1 MAWAPCWCHFS
12 LPLASSENIAEGPQ
26 WMLHTRWVVLELKN
40 PEHLYWTV
48 SKSPL
53 LQKRALSS
61 EAVCYT
67 HMLEK
72 TVQNRRADMP
82 LLTRNAEH
90 EKHPWRVASQHPVP
104 LSSQYSLICLLFL
117 LSFAPTRTWAP
128 WEQGPSLLS
137 LCSFPYCLKQH
148 LADSRSSVNTS
159 WANKSLTIL
168 LVLQDP
174 AYPAFRGAIPDPWNW
189 DLVFRHLGFHNTY
202 PLSMALGV
210 EPFVL

>member
-1 MAWAPCWCHFS
+1 MLVSLLPASRIQWEHRGGAPVNAAHTLGGVRTEEPWAFVLDSKQIPSAPEEGTLFRGCLLYTHAWKD
-12 LPLASSENIAEGPQ
+12 SSEREGRYASAHKKCRTWKTP
-26 WMLHTRWVVLELKN
+26 MENCLPT
-40 PEHLYWTV
+40 
-48 SKSPL
+48 
-53 LQKRALSS
+53 SS
-61 EAVCYT
+61 T
-67 HMLEK
+67 
-72 TVQNRRADMP
+72 
-82 LLTRNAEH
+82 
-90 EKHPWRVASQHPVP
+90 
-104 LSSQYSLICLLFL
+104 SLFSVFSYLFTFL

-128 WEQGPSLLS
+128 WEQGPSLLG

-189 DLVFRHLGFHNTY
+189 DVVFRHLGFHNTY